1 MSTPTSLAFTV
12 RRREPELVAP
22 AKATPH
28 EFKPLSDIDRQLYLQ
43 FQSPHYNFYAHNPSM
58 RGTDPVMVIRK
69 AISQALVYYYPY
81 AGRIRQEPENK
92 LVVDCTGEGV
102 LFIEADAD
110 VTLEQFGDPIQPPF
124 PCADELLYNVPGS
137 EGIINTPLLIFQIT
151 RLECGGFILGFRLN
165 HPMSDAIGIVQLLS
179 AIGEISRGAQAPSIL
194 PVWQRE
200 FLCARNPPRV
210 TCTHNEYGDHH
221 ELVLDPSELNVPEF
235 RGCADGAAHRCFIIG
250 PEELSNIRK
259 WVPPHLLPCSK
270 FEIITASLWRC
281 YAIASQ
287 ANPNE
292 EMRICMLVNA
302 RSKFNP
308 PVPEGYYGNVL
319 ALPAAITNA
328 RKLCLNSLGFAL
340 ELIRHAKNKITEEYI
355 RSLADFIEITKGLPK
370 GFQSYVVSDL
380 TSVGFDQVDYGWGK
394 PVYTGPSKAMPDDI
408 NNSGTYYLPYR
419 NKKGERGTMV
429 LISLRAPVMERFALL
444 FEELTKHH
452 PESSP
457 AEQRMTLPIRH
468 RL

>member
-1 MSTPTSLAFTV
+1 MSTPSSLAFTV
-12 RRREPELVAP
+12 RRCKPELVAP
-22 AKATPH
+22 ARATPH

-92 LVVDCTGEGV
+92 LVVDCSGEGV

-137 EGIINTPLLIFQIT
+137 EGIINTPLLIFQI
-151 RLECGGFILGFRLN
+151 
-165 HPMSDAIGIVQLLS
+165 
-179 AIGEISRGAQAPSIL
+179 IGEISRGAQAPSIL
-194 PVWQRE
+194 PVWQRQ

-210 TCTHNEYGDHH
+210 TCTHNEYGHH
-221 ELVLDPSELNVPEF
+221 HELNVPEF

-270 FEIITASLWRC
+270 FEIITASLWKC

-308 PVPEGYYGNVL
+308 PVPEVM
-319 ALPAAITNA
+319 P
-328 RKLCLNSLGFAL
+328 
-340 ELIRHAKNKITEEYI
+340 NKITEEYI

-370 GFQSYVVSDL
+370 GLQSYVVSDL
-380 TSVGFDQVDYGWGK
+380 TSVGFDQVDYGWSK

-452 PESSP
+452 PESST

-468 RL
+468 KL

>member
-1 MSTPTSLAFTV
+1 MSTPSSLAFTV
-12 RRREPELVAP
+12 RRCEPELVAP
-22 AKATPH
+22 ARATPH

-58 RGTDPVMVIRK
+58 RGTDPVM
-69 AISQALVYYYPY
+69 
-81 AGRIRQEPENK
+81 
-92 LVVDCTGEGV
+92 
-102 LFIEADAD
+102 
-110 VTLEQFGDPIQPPF
+110 
-124 PCADELLYNVPGS
+124 
-137 EGIINTPLLIFQIT
+137 IT
-151 RLECGGFILGFRLN
+151 RLECGGFILGFRFN
-165 HPMSDAIGIVQLLS
+165 HPMSDAIGLVQLLS

-194 PVWQRE
+194 PVWQRQ

-210 TCTHNEYGDHH
+210 TCTHNEYGHHH
-221 ELVLDPSELNVPEF
+221 ELVRKPSELNVPEF

-270 FEIITASLWRC
+270 FEIITASLWKC

-370 GFQSYVVSDL
+370 GLQSYVVSDL

-468 RL
+468 KL

>member
-1 MSTPTSLAFTV
+1 MSTPTSLAFAV
-12 RRREPELVAP
+12 RRCEPELVAP

-69 AISQALVYYYPY
+69 AIAQALV
-81 AGRIRQEPENK
+81 QEPENK

-151 RLECGGFILGFRLN
+151 RLECGGFVLGFRLN
-165 HPMSDAIGIVQLLS
+165 HPMSDAIGLVQLLS

-194 PVWQRE
+194 PE
-200 FLCARNPPRV
+200 STSCNLNKG
-210 TCTHNEYGDHH
+210 NHH

-235 RGCADGAAHRCFIIG
+235 RGCTDGAAHRCFIIG
-250 PEELSNIRK
+250 PKELSNIRK

-270 FEIITASLWRC
+270 FEMITASLWRC

-328 RKLCLNSLGFAL
+328 RKLCLNSLGYAL

-370 GFQSYVVSDL
+370 GLQSYVVSD
-380 TSVGFDQVDYGWGK
+380 VGFDQVDYGWGK

-419 NKKGERGTMV
+419 NKEGERGIMV

-452 PESSP
+452 PDSGP
-457 AEQRMTLPIRH
+457 AQQHMTLPIRH
-468 RL
+468 KL

>member
-1 MSTPTSLAFTV
+1 M
-12 RRREPELVAP
+12 
-22 AKATPH
+22 
-28 EFKPLSDIDRQLYLQ
+28 
-43 FQSPHYNFYAHNPSM
+43 
-58 RGTDPVMVIRK
+58 
-69 AISQALVYYYPY
+69 
-81 AGRIRQEPENK
+81 
-92 LVVDCTGEGV
+92 
-102 LFIEADAD
+102 
-110 VTLEQFGDPIQPPF
+110 
-124 PCADELLYNVPGS
+124 
-137 EGIINTPLLIFQIT
+137 T
-151 RLECGGFILGFRLN
+151 RLKCGGFVLGFRGN
-165 HPMSDAIGIVQLLS
+165 HAMTDALGMVQLLNATS
-179 AIGEISRGAQAPSIL
+179 EIARGAQAPSVL

-200 FLCARNPPRV
+200 LLCARNPPRV
-210 TCTHNEYGDHH
+210 TRTHNEYGNDAPVIVDPTSKVA
-221 ELVLDPSELNVPEF
+221 ELPDKVYAV
-235 RGCADGAAHRCFIIG
+235 AHRTFVLSLK
-250 PEELSNIRK
+250 ELSNIRR
-259 WVPPHLLPCSK
+259 WIPSHLHPCTN
-270 FEIITASLWRC
+270 FEVISACLWRC

-328 RKLCLNSLGFAL
+328 RKLCLNSLGYAL

-370 GFQSYVVSDL
+370 GLQSYVVSDL

-419 NKKGERGTMV
+419 NKEGERGIMV

-452 PESSP
+452 PDCGP
-457 AEQRMTLPIRH
+457 AQQHMTLPIRH
-468 RL
+468 KL

>member
-1 MSTPTSLAFTV
+1 
-12 RRREPELVAP
+12 
-22 AKATPH
+22 
-28 EFKPLSDIDRQLYLQ
+28 
-43 FQSPHYNFYAHNPSM
+43 
-58 RGTDPVMVIRK
+58 
-69 AISQALVYYYPY
+69 
-81 AGRIRQEPENK
+81 
-92 LVVDCTGEGV
+92 
-102 LFIEADAD
+102 
-110 VTLEQFGDPIQPPF
+110 
-124 PCADELLYNVPGS
+124 
-137 EGIINTPLLIFQIT
+137 
-151 RLECGGFILGFRLN
+151 
-165 HPMSDAIGIVQLLS
+165 MSDAIGLVQLLS

-210 TCTHNEYGDHH
+210 TCTHSEYGDHH
-221 ELVLDPSELNVPEF
+221 EVLDRKPSELSVPDQF

-250 PEELSNIRK
+250 PEELSNISK

-370 GFQSYVVSDL
+370 GLQSYVVSDL

-468 RL
+468 KL